1 MTKMKTNDSED
12 ITNTTSTTANHMKL
26 GIGATT
32 LGVGTGTTATATA
45 TATAAGRRPSRSS
58 IDSEADSHASRS
70 SQETEEDVCFPM
82 VGDHIRVNGID
93 FDEIDEFIR
102 EEREEAYL
110 QNK

>member
-1 MTKMKTNDSED
+1 MKTNDSED

-45 TATAAGRRPSRSS
+45 TATAAGGGRRPSRSS